1 MTKAKKKNT
10 KKPVKNRTVKNRT
23 VTMDFPD
30 ETLLSQAIELY
41 KGFHHRGD
49 VKVHKETIDDP
60 KIWLYLG
67 TGKKL
72 YYTSDKR
79 LYGDE
84 KVRDYV
90 HDFKK
95 HGRLL
100 IGITNDKITQ
110 ILITDLDIR
119 VKPEGIVG

>member
-1 MTKAKKKNT
+1 MTKAKKKST
-10 KKPVKNRTVKNRT
+10 KKPVKNRS
-23 VTMDFPD
+23 VTMEFPD
-30 ETLLSQAIELY
+30 QSLLNHAIELY

-72 YYTSDKR
+72 FYTSDKR
-79 LYGDE
+79 LYGDT
-84 KVRDYV
+84 KIRDYV

-95 HGRLL
+95 HGRIL
-100 IGITNDKITQ
+100 IGITNGKITQ